1 MAERVPAAIAATDEE
16 VEHLAVR
23 LRPHFR
29 RGAGHRHALAYV
41 RGLLAAVERKNGW
54 PLAEHA
60 GYTHPRTI
68 QRVLDRSRWDA
79 AAV

>member
-54 PLAEHA
+54 QLA
-60 GYTHPRTI
+60 
-68 QRVLDRSRWDA
+68 
-79 AAV
+79 